1 MNEAETGAQHRNSAL
16 LAWIWRD
23 YLSRRW
29 PLLLAALGFMAL
41 EGAAMGALSWLVRPM
56 FELIHPGGAMRSVI
70 LVAASVALV
79 FSLRAVSGF
88 SHRIILS
95 RMAERVAAE
104 QQEVLLAHALRLDL
118 SFHQTHPP
126 GQMMERLRGDTG
138 ALRGLWPAIAVAIG
152 RDSVAL
158 VALLAV
164 AVSTDWRWTL
174 IAVIGVPLLGWPLT
188 TLQARVRQT
197 ARAARV
203 AAAALSVRLDES
215 FHGQQTLKLTGT
227 EAQEVAR
234 YHSALATYLANQ
246 FRSETASAAIP
257 ALIDLVAAFGFAGV
271 MLYGGAQ
278 IIDGTKT
285 LGQFMSF
292 FTAMALVFE
301 PLRRLGSVSGAWA
314 QARASLERMR
324 GLLDE
329 VPKITSPAH
338 ARALPDMVAGARL
351 ELRDVS
357 FAYGE
362 TPVLRGVSL
371 VAEPGQVTALVGPSG
386 GGKSTIFHLL
396 TRLVDPA
403 TGAVT
408 LNGTDLRSLNLADLR
423 GVFAVVGQDSALFD
437 ATVDWNLRLGA
448 GEVSE
453 ADVVHALAE
462 ARAGFVADLADG
474 RMTEVGPRGSA
485 LSGGQKQRIAI
496 ARAVLR
502 DAPVLLLD
510 EATSALDAQSESA
523 VTEAMTRAAKGR
535 TTLVIAHRLST
546 VRAADKI
553 VVLEEGRVAE
563 QGRHEELLARGG
575 LYAELHRLQMRN

>member
-1 MNEAETGAQHRNSAL
+1 MDPDASRSSLSLMG
-16 LAWIWRD
+16 WMWRD
-23 YLSRRW
+23 YLARRW
-29 PLLLAALGFMAL
+29 PMLLAAFGFMAL
-41 EGAAMGALSWLVRPM
+41 EGAAMGALAWLIRPM
-56 FELIHPGGAMRSVI
+56 FEEIHPGGDMSSVV
-70 LVAASVALV
+70 LVAASVAAV
-79 FSLRAVSGF
+79 FALRAVSGF
-88 SHRIILS
+88 SHRLILS
-95 RMAERVAAE
+95 RTAERVAAQ
-104 QQEVLLAHALRLDL
+104 QQEVLLAHALALDL
-118 SFHQTHPP
+118 SWHQTHPP
-126 GQMMERLRGDTG
+126 GQLMEQLRGDTG
-138 ALRGLWPAIAVAIG
+138 AVRRLWPGIAVALG
-152 RDSVAL
+152 RDSIAL
-158 VALLAV
+158 AALLTV
-164 AVSTDWRWTL
+164 AVMTDWRWTL
-174 IAVIGVPLLGWPLT
+174 VAVVGVPLLAWPLT
-188 TLQARVRQT
+188 SLQARVRKT

-227 EAQEVAR
+227 EAQEVRR
-234 YHSALATYLANQ
+234 YHSALRTYLTHQ
-246 FRSETASAAIP
+246 FRSETAAAAIP
-257 ALIDLVAAFGFAGV
+257 ALIDLVAALGFAGV

-278 IIDGTKT
+278 IIAGTRS

-324 GLLDE
+324 ELLDE
-329 VPKITSPAH
+329 VPKITSPVP
-338 ARALPDMVAGARL
+338 ARTLPDMAHGARL

-362 TPVLRGVSL
+362 TAVLRGVSL

-386 GGKSTIFHLL
+386 AGKSTIFHLL
-396 TRLVDPA
+396 TRLVDPGS
-403 TGAVT
+403 GAVL
-408 LNGTDLRSLNLADLR
+408 LNGADLR
-423 GVFAVVGQDSALFD
+423 DLDLAALRGAFSVVGQDSALFD

-453 ADVVHALAE
+453 AKVAHALNE
-462 ARAGFVADLADG
+462 ARAGFVEALPQG

-523 VTEAMTRAAKGR
+523 VTEAMTRAAAGR

-546 VRAADKI
+546 VRSADKI
-553 VVLEEGRVAE
+553 VVMEEGRVVE
-563 QGRHEELLARGG
+563 QGRHAELLAQGG
-575 LYAELHRLQMRN
+575 LYAELHRLQMRA